1 MLNTRLTGARSA
13 TAKDAIKGV
22 RIDAEAD
29 LTEINLET
37 THTVSLATFLKEL
50 AEQNSLQLRVDGS
63 GLIVLQ
69 RAGTA
74 PQDKKIKFLGL

>member
-50 AEQNSLQLRVDGS
+50 AEQNSLQLRVDAS
-63 GLIVLQ
+63 GILVLQ
-69 RAGTA
+69 RV
-74 PQDKKIKFLGL
+74 PSSSPKQDIKFLGV